1 MLSENVYPRCESH
14 PTYIHLKTE
23 YVLEL
28 GNEICPLTLSR
39 GLFSYAGRTF
49 GAEYGCDPHSMFMLN
64 ADLDD
69 KRGNVKI
76 EHMAVKY
83 LRKDRCFLI
92 LFLNEKFLEKLSPKQ
107 YFWNNFEIIANQ
119 NYLLRK
125 RVMCKSFKS
134 NETFADKLQVQR
146 N

>member
-1 MLSENVYPRCESH
+1 MKDTFNPDDKIKRAFPFYAFRERVSEMRIPSDV
-14 PTYIHLKTE
+14 YIHLKTE

-28 GNEICPLTLSR
+28 GNEIRPLTLLR

-49 GAEYGCDPHSMFMLN
+49 GAEYDCDPHSMFTLN

-69 KRGNVKI
+69 KRGNIKI

-83 LRKDRCFLI
+83 LRKDRHFLI

-107 YFWNNFEIIANQ
+107 HVI
-119 NYLLRK
+119 
-125 RVMCKSFKS
+125 
-134 NETFADKLQVQR
+134 
-146 N
+146 

>member
-1 MLSENVYPRCESH
+1 
-14 PTYIHLKTE
+14 
-23 YVLEL
+23 
-28 GNEICPLTLSR
+28 
-39 GLFSYAGRTF
+39 
-49 GAEYGCDPHSMFMLN
+49 MFTLN

-83 LRKDRCFLI
+83 LRKDRHFLI

-107 YFWNNFEIIANQ
+107 HVIWNDFKIIA

-125 RVMCKSFKS
+125 EVM
-134 NETFADKLQVQR
+134 
-146 N
+146 